1 MRQKLNR
8 KAAEEPAFR
17 FYALYDRI
25 YRPDVLMAAYQRVRR
40 KRGAA
45 GVDGI
50 TFSKIE
56 EREGGVALFLEELH
70 ESLKQKTYG
79 RRLCK
84 TGIYT
89 KAGWK
94 AKATWHSHDKRQGS
108 PDGNTPDT
116 RTDI

>member
-1 MRQKLNR
+1 MLLEDKQKGKKGVSRLGEIPTTGDRQKIENKRRLNNEGLPEKLTQLRQKLNR

-17 FYALYDRI
+17 FYVLYDRI

-56 EREGGVALFLEELH
+56 ERRRRSGVI
-70 ESLKQKTYG
+70 S
-79 RRLCK
+79 RR
-84 TGIYT
+84 T
-89 KAGWK
+89 A
-94 AKATWHSHDKRQGS
+94 
-108 PDGNTPDT
+108 
-116 RTDI
+116 

>member
-1 MRQKLNR
+1 MIGDSAHGGGGRGTWETRWSAESNGKRRLNNEGLPEKLTQLRQKPHR

-25 YRPDVLMAAYQRVRR
+25 YRPDVLMAAYQRVRG

-56 EREGGVALFLEELH
+56 EREGGVSLFLAAFW
-70 ESLKQKTYG
+70 Q
-79 RRLCK
+79 
-84 TGIYT
+84 
-89 KAGWK
+89 
-94 AKATWHSHDKRQGS
+94 
-108 PDGNTPDT
+108 
-116 RTDI
+116 